1 MIAQVFDTSNTLTV
15 AAAVVI
21 ALLGGGGIYALLKVR
36 PEASKISVDAAQGA
50 VIVQTGVIDSLREE
64 NTRLANRLSEVE
76 RTSADVNALMARV
89 QQLEDERTQL
99 QRENA
104 RLMARVKHLEDELRK
119 VMES

>member
-15 AAAVVI
+15 AAAIVI
-21 ALLGGGGIYALLKVR
+21 ALLGGGGVYALVKVR

-64 NTRLANRLSEVE
+64 NQRLAQRLSEVE
-76 RTSADVNALMARV
+76 RTPADVNALMARV